1 MLAALQIQQ
10 PRAAR
15 RLAPAVRPGYNRCGG
30 MRGQAMSER
39 LRRAIHEAE
48 RGDLRP
54 QFNPGAAVMWQPLP
68 GEREQVEPVLFDRFL
83 ELSRPI
89 ADASTGA
96 GPQGRLQDAGRFFY
110 LVEALRRL
118 GCARLEETLCVL
130 LDEFAHLDERSY
142 DELYLWCLVE
152 LSRTGPAY
160 VDTYW
165 PQVLA
170 LDTRYRAEPWQRPEG
185 VHPVE
190 QPYRMTDLLFYYYV
204 LYTLNRV
211 GPPLLSHGNVRTD
224 VVPGTPTLG
233 RQLKRIAPQLSAE
246 QVEIAR
252 QALQEL
258 EVAEP
263 QRPAFGD
270 ALGLLPRS
278 ANPGQ
283 APA

>member
-1 MLAALQIQQ
+1 
-10 PRAAR
+10 
-15 RLAPAVRPGYNRCGG
+15 
-30 MRGQAMSER
+30 MSER

-54 QFNPGAAVMWQPLP
+54 QFNPGAAVAWQPLP
-68 GEREQVEPVLFDRFL
+68 GERELVEPVLFDRFL

-89 ADASTGA
+89 ADASAGA
-96 GPQGRLQDAGRFFY
+96 GPEARLQDAGRFFY

-152 LSRTGPAY
+152 LSRTDARH

-170 LDTRYRAEPWQRPEG
+170 LDARYRGEPWQRPPG

-190 QPYRMTDLLFYYYV
+190 QPYRLTDLLFYYYLLYARTRASPRFAVRAGV
-204 LYTLNRV
+204 LIN
-211 GPPLLSHGNVRTD
+211 
-224 VVPGTPTLG
+224 VVPTTPTLG
-233 RQLKRIAPQLSAE
+233 SQLKRMAPQLSAE
-246 QVEIAR
+246 QVGIACR
-252 QALQEL
+252 ALREL
-258 EVAEP
+258 AAVER
-263 QRPAFGD
+263 RPAFGD
-270 ALGLLPRS
+270 ALGLLSRP
-278 ANPGQ
+278 ADPGQ

>member
-1 MLAALQIQQ
+1 
-10 PRAAR
+10 
-15 RLAPAVRPGYNRCGG
+15 
-30 MRGQAMSER
+30 MSER

-54 QFNPGAAVMWQPLP
+54 QFNPGAAVTWQPLP

-89 ADASTGA
+89 ADASAGA
-96 GPQGRLQDAGRFFY
+96 GPEARLQDAGRFFY

-118 GCARLEETLCVL
+118 GCGRLEETLCVL

-152 LSRTGPAY
+152 LSRTDSIH

-170 LDTRYRAEPWQRPEG
+170 LDARYRGEPWQRPER

-190 QPYRMTDLLFYYYV
+190 QPYRMADLLFYYYV

-211 GPPLLSHGNVRTD
+211 PPRLLYRVD
-224 VVPGTPTLG
+224 VQANSVPGTPTLG
-233 RQLKRIAPQLSAE
+233 SHLKRLAPQLSAA
-246 QVEIAR
+246 QVAIAR
-252 QALQEL
+252 RALWEL
-258 EVAEP
+258 EAAEP
-263 QRPAFGD
+263 RRPAFGD
-270 ALGLLPRS
+270 ARRLLPR
-278 ANPGQ
+278 AQGPGQ
-283 APA
+283 TAP

>member
-1 MLAALQIQQ
+1 
-10 PRAAR
+10 
-15 RLAPAVRPGYNRCGG
+15 
-30 MRGQAMSER
+30 MSER

-54 QFNPGAAVMWQPLP
+54 QFNPRAAVTWRPLP
-68 GEREQVEPVLFDRFL
+68 GEREKLEPVLFDRFL

-96 GPQGRLQDAGRFFY
+96 GPEARLQDAGRFFY

-118 GCARLEETLCVL
+118 GCTRVEETLCVL

-152 LSRTGPAY
+152 LSRTDSIH

-170 LDTRYRAEPWQRPEG
+170 LDARYRGEPWQRPEG

-190 QPYRMTDLLFYYYV
+190 QPYRLTDLLFYYYV
-204 LYTLNRV
+204 LYTLNRLAA
-211 GPPLLSHGNVRTD
+211 PLLSRGAVRRD
-224 VVPGTPTLG
+224 GGPATPTLG
-233 RQLKRIAPQLSAE
+233 RQLKRIAPRLNAE
-246 QVEIAR
+246 QLEIAR
-252 QALQEL
+252 RAIREL
-258 EVAEP
+258 KAVEP
-263 QRPAFGD
+263 QRPAFSD
-270 ALGLLPRS
+270 ALSPLLRP

>member
-1 MLAALQIQQ
+1 
-10 PRAAR
+10 
-15 RLAPAVRPGYNRCGG
+15 
-30 MRGQAMSER
+30 MSER

-54 QFNPGAAVMWQPLP
+54 QFNPGAAVTWQPLP

-89 ADASTGA
+89 ADASAGA
-96 GPQGRLQDAGRFFY
+96 GPEARLQDAGRFFY

-142 DELYLWCLVE
+142 DELYLWCIVE
-152 LSRTGPAY
+152 LSRTDETH

-170 LDTRYRAEPWQRPEG
+170 LDARYRGEPWQRPEG

-190 QPYRMTDLLFYYYV
+190 QPYRLTDLLFYYYV

-211 GPPLLSHGNVRTD
+211 RPPLLARGNVRTD
-224 VVPGTPTLG
+224 AVPGTPTLG
-233 RQLKRIAPQLSAE
+233 RQLKRLAPQLSAE
-246 QVEIAR
+246 QVAIAR
-252 QALQEL
+252 RALWEL
-258 EVAEP
+258 EAAEP

-270 ALGLLPRS
+270 ARRLLPR
-278 ANPGQ
+278 PHGFGQ
-283 APA
+283 ASP